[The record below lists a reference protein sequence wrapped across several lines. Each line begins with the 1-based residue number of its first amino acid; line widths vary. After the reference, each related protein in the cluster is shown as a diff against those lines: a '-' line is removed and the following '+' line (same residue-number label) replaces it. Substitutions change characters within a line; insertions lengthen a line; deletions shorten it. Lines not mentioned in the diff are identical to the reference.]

1 MADNPLPTSA
11 GGSTSRSPLGR
22 SPRFLQRRLPE
33 SLCVR
38 CMEER
43 LLNAKRHP
51 GQRRRAYR
59 PGCRP
64 PKSSLIGKL
73 DAIRLERQS

>member
-1 MADNPLPTSA
+1 MDEASRVKADKVYREIDWPLFVVFA
-11 GGSTSRSPLGR
+11 
-22 SPRFLQRRLPE
+22 
-33 SLCVR
+33 R

-73 DAIRLERQS
+73 DAIRLERHS